1 MAMTETEFVR
11 TVLQRGAAAEM
22 ARTDTK
28 DTTPKLHA
36 RKLKHKHDVL
46 PPLPGKRVKNQ
57 GGTVPIEHP

>member
-36 RKLKHKHDVL
+36 RK
-46 PPLPGKRVKNQ
+46 PAGASM
-57 GGTVPIEHP
+57 T